1 MSGGP
6 SKRLSD
12 ETVLARRYRAL
23 LRAYPKAWR
32 AERGDELLGTL
43 LDAAEPGRQRPSLRE
58 SASILTQ
65 GTRERFGPRRRAPG
79 EVWSE
84 ALRIGALVLLGQ
96 TVASTL
102 LFMLEFLD
110 VPGSPAAELTRYGA
124 GVAFGIAAMV
134 ALVLG
139 QTVVTT
145 ALTGLWIA
153 APVMHGEMPWQ
164 LVTAFLILAG
174 LSLADRT
181 PSRRRTS
188 AVWLVV
194 APLVLLLGFGF
205 NQMTGGYFSSASTLL
220 YPFALLLAFTAGVTV
235 DPRLPIA
242 VACLTVAMMLNV
254 TLHVP
259 SLFGGATIEGLSP
272 MELRP
277 QTAVFGAIAV
287 VLLTIGHLRA
297 RRLARI

>member
-1 MSGGP
+1 MSSAP
-6 SKRLSD
+6 HLSD
-12 ETVLARRYRAL
+12 DMVLAQRYRAL

-43 LDAAEPGRQRPSLRE
+43 LDAAEPGRRRPSLRE
-58 SASILTQ
+58 STSILAQ
-65 GTRERFGPRRRAPG
+65 GTRERFGLRRRRAPG

-102 LFMLEFLD
+102 LFILEFLD
-110 VPGSPAAELTRYGA
+110 DPAMPVAEFARYGA

-145 ALTGLWIA
+145 LLTGLWIA

-164 LVTAFLILAG
+164 LVTAFVVLAG

-181 PSRRRTS
+181 PGRRRTP

-194 APLVLLLGFGF
+194 VPLVLLLGFGV
-205 NQMTGGYFSSASTLL
+205 NQMIDGSFYPAGALL
-220 YPFALLLAFTAGVTV
+220 YPFALLLAFTVGVTV

-242 VACLTVAMMLNV
+242 VACLTVAMLLNA

-259 SLFGGATIEGLSP
+259 SLSGGATIEGLP
-272 MELRP
+272 PVELRP
-277 QTAVFGAIAV
+277 QTVVFGAIAV

>member
-1 MSGGP
+1 M
-6 SKRLSD
+6 SD

-43 LDAAEPGRQRPSLRE
+43 LDAAEPDRRRPNLRE
-58 SASILTQ
+58 SVSILAQ
-65 GTRERFGPRRRAPG
+65 GTRERFGLRRRRAPG

-84 ALRIGALVLLGQ
+84 ALRIGVLVLLGQ

-102 LFMLEFLD
+102 LSILELFTMD
-110 VPGSPAAELTRYGA
+110 AVMPVANIARYGA

-145 ALTGLWIA
+145 VLTGLWIA
-153 APVMHGEMPWQ
+153 APVMHGELPWQ
-164 LVTAFLILAG
+164 LVTAFAVLAG

-181 PSRRRTS
+181 PGRRRTS

-194 APLVLLLGFGF
+194 VPLVLLLGFGF
-205 NQMTGGYFSSASTLL
+205 NQMVGGYFYPASALL
-220 YPFALLLAFTAGVTV
+220 YPFALLLALTAGVTV

-242 VACLTVAMMLNV
+242 VACLTVAMMLNA
-254 TLHVP
+254 TLHIP
-259 SLFGGATIEGLSP
+259 SLFGGGSINGVSP
-272 MELRP
+272 VELRP